1 MNNNIQKKEVNQGVI
16 KIEVSENYIMDV
28 LTTYTTSAGG
38 VSTDAIMSWI
48 SVTLLPAAIT
58 LVLKLVGIFVIW
70 FIGARVIKLARKL
83 VKKMLEKAHV
93 DKGVITFLDNFVKF
107 GLYAILVLIILGIF
121 KVDTTGIA
129 AAVASAGVAIGLAL
143 QGSLSNLA
151 GGVLIL
157 LLRPFKVG
165 DYIVAAGIEG
175 TVSEIQM
182 FATKLITVDNR
193 VIVVPNGTLSN
204 GTIINVSALD
214 KRRLDITASIAY
226 GADLKTAKSVLMS
239 LLEDCEY
246 VLKEEGYDVF
256 VSNLGA
262 SSVDLN
268 VRLWVKKED
277 YWTAKSY
284 VTENI
289 KLRLDANNI
298 EIPFNQIDVHI
309 ENK

>member
-1 MNNNIQKKEVNQGVI
+1 
-16 KIEVSENYIMDV
+16 MDV

-38 VSTDAIMSWI
+38 ASGDAIMNWI
-48 SVTLLPAAIT
+48 TVTLLPAVIAFA
-58 LVLKLVGIFVIW
+58 LKLLGILIIW
-70 FIGARVIKLARKL
+70 FIGAKVIKLARKL
-83 VKKMLEKAHV
+83 VKKMLEKGHA
-93 DKGVITFLDNFVKF
+93 DKGVITFLDNFVKL
-107 GLYAILVLIILGIF
+107 GLYAILVVIILGAFGI
-121 KVDTTGIA
+121 DMASIA
-129 AAVASAGVAIGLAL
+129 AVVASAGVAIGLAL

-157 LLRPFKVG
+157 LLKPFRVG
-165 DYIVAAGIEG
+165 DYIVAAGVEG

-204 GTIINVSALD
+204 GTITNVSALD

-226 GADLKTAKSVLMS
+226 GADLKLAKSVLLG

-256 VSNLGA
+256 VNNLGA

-309 ENK
+309 ENN

>member
-1 MNNNIQKKEVNQGVI
+1 
-16 KIEVSENYIMDV
+16 MDV
-28 LTTYTTSAGG
+28 LSTYTMNVDGAS
-38 VSTDAIMSWI
+38 SDAIMNWI
-48 SVTLLPAAIT
+48 SATLLPAIIAFA
-58 LVLKLVGIFVIW
+58 LKLLGILIIW
-70 FIGARVIKLARKL
+70 FIGAKVIKLARKI
-83 VKKMLEKAHV
+83 VRKMLEKGHA
-93 DKGVITFLDNFVKF
+93 DKGVITFLDNFVKL
-107 GLYAILVLIILGIF
+107 GLYAILVVIILGAFGI
-121 KVDTTGIA
+121 DMASIA
-129 AAVASAGVAIGLAL
+129 AVIASAGVAIGLAL

-157 LLRPFKVG
+157 LLKPFRVG
-165 DYIVAAGIEG
+165 DYIVAAGVEG

-182 FATKLITVDNR
+182 FATKLITPDNR

-204 GTIINVSALD
+204 GTITNVSALD
-214 KRRLDITASIAY
+214 KRRLDINASIAY
-226 GADLKTAKSVLMS
+226 GADLKLAKSVLMG

-256 VSNLGA
+256 VNNLGA

-277 YWTAKSY
+277 YWAAKSY

-309 ENK
+309 ENN